1 MEEEEEGTEEK
12 SYQVGGRER
21 ETGTKWR
28 MSERVMSPSREL
40 ILYFINYYTLPSDLQ
55 PHFFLTFR
63 FVFRFDPFKI
73 FFELFFYLN

>member
-1 MEEEEEGTEEK
+1 MEEEEEGTEEQ

-63 FVFRFDPFKI
+63 FVFASTRLKYFLNY
-73 FFELFFYLN
+73 FFI